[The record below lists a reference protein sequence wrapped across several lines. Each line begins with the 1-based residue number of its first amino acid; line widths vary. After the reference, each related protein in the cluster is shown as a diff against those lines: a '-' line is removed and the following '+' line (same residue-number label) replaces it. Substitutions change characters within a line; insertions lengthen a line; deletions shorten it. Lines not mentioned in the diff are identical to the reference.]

1 MEFTVGLKGEATVMA
16 DSSNTASVMGSGS
29 LEVFATPSM
38 IALMEK
44 AATNALKDTMPGDSS
59 SVGTL
64 INIKHTA
71 ATPTGLKV
79 TARAELIEVDGKRLV
94 FAVEAFDD
102 KDKIGE
108 GLHERF
114 IINVDRF
121 MSKTNSKR

>member
-44 AATNALKDTMPGDSS
+44 AATNALKDTMPEDSS